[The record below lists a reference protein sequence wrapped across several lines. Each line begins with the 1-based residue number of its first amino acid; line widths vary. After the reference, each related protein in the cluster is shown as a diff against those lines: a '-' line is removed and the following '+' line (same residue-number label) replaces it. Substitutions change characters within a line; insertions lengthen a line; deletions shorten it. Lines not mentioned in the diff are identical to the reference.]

1 MKRYVKQ
8 FPNLNLHGR
17 FLIFD
22 KKKRGVQEKRGGEG
36 EYCNSKGKNEG
47 EGSGVS
53 EQGVQGDTTTVVPV
67 VVIGYDKRMNEKRKR
82 MKEKKNEKPL
92 ENAFSWWR
100 AMIIEKGEGK

>member
-53 EQGVQGDTTTVVPV
+53 EQGVHLMLRLLMLMNNVFHF
-67 VVIGYDKRMNEKRKR
+67 KR
-82 MKEKKNEKPL
+82 
-92 ENAFSWWR
+92 
-100 AMIIEKGEGK
+100 